1 MPNKKLV
8 ITDLDDTLWQWLTTW
23 YGGYKGFI
31 NYLHEHEG
39 VPEEQASEAWARSY
53 GDGGGIEFPPTAD
66 YLIKYT
72 DLTTKKAI
80 AAYPE
85 AVRVSRRSR
94 DESLLMFD
102 GVADTLRTLADNGVT
117 VVAHTDSPI
126 TAAVHRLH
134 TAGLDGA
141 VKEVY
146 AAPVFE
152 DFGYGMYLLNTVDV
166 HVSQW
171 EFKPSTRVLNEI
183 IRYHGASLDNTFYVG
198 DSLRRDMTMARTAGI
213 TGLWAKYGLDYPGRD
228 DAINAVYSV
237 QRYRAFPAEGGLS
250 ATANGAE
257 GVTELSEFSDVLAHV
272 LG

>member
-23 YGGYKGFI
+23 YAGHRGFI
-31 NYLHEHEG
+31 EYLRDTAG
-39 VPEEQASEAWARSY
+39 VPEDQTSEARARFY
-53 GDGGGIEFPPTAD
+53 GDGGGIEFPPTPD
-66 YLIKYT
+66 YLIRYT
-72 DLTTKKAI
+72 DLTTKEAV
-80 AAYPE
+80 AAYPD
-85 AVRVSRRSR
+85 AVAASRASR
-94 DESLLMFD
+94 DASLVMFY
-102 GVADTLRTLADNGVT
+102 GVSDALRTLADNGVT

-228 DAINAVYSV
+228 DALNAVYSV
-237 QRYRAFPAEGGLS
+237 QRYRAFPAEGGLT

-257 GVTELSEFSDVLAHV
+257 GVTELGEFADVLAHV
-272 LG
+272 LD

>member
-1 MPNKKLV
+1 MSIKKLV

-23 YGGYKGFI
+23 YSGYKGFI
-31 NYLHEHEG
+31 EYLSEHAG
-39 VPEEQASEAWARSY
+39 VPEEQASEAWAQFY

-72 DLTTKKAI
+72 DLTTKEAI
-80 AAYPE
+80 AAYSG
-85 AVRVSRRSR
+85 AISASRATR
-94 DESLLMFD
+94 DSSLIVFD
-102 GVADTLRTLADNGVT
+102 GVVDTLRTLADSGIT
-117 VVAHTDSPI
+117 VVAHTDSPV

-134 TAGLDGA
+134 TSGLDGA

-152 DFGYGMYLLNTVDV
+152 NFGHGMSLLDTVDV

-183 IRYHGASLDNTFYVG
+183 IRYHGVSPENTFYVG
-198 DSLRRDMTMARTAGI
+198 DSLRRDMSMAHTAGI

-228 DAINAVYSV
+228 EALNAVYSV
-237 QRYRAFPAEGGLS
+237 QRYRTFPAEGGL
-250 ATANGAE
+250 TAAGNGEEEVIALS
-257 GVTELSEFSDVLAHV
+257 GFADVVTHV
-272 LG
+272 LD

>member
-1 MPNKKLV
+1 MTDKKLV

-23 YGGYKGFI
+23 YSGYKGFI
-31 NYLHEHEG
+31 EHLSASWEI
-39 VPEEQASEAWARSY
+39 PEDQVSEAWARSY

-80 AAYPE
+80 AAYPD
-85 AVRVSRRSR
+85 AVAASRAAR
-94 DESLLMFD
+94 DSSLIMFD
-102 GVADTLRTLADNGVT
+102 GVADALRALADNGVT
-117 VVAHTDSPI
+117 VVAHTDSPV

-152 DFGYGMYLLNTVDV
+152 DFGYGMYRLNTVDV

-183 IRYHGASLDNTFYVG
+183 IRYHGAPLDNTFYVG
-198 DSLRRDMTMARTAGI
+198 DSLRRDMSMARTAGI

-228 DAINAVYSV
+228 DALNAVYSV
-237 QRYRAFPAEGGLS
+237 QRYRAFPAEGGLT